1 MLAIDDLGSQV
12 NLSEIYQDQSLHG
25 HFLLGLPEKIWSFS
39 QGEFCLYERPD
50 PGTLVV
56 DRNYFIAKSVRY
68 QKGNTFNFRTEFIF
82 EKQLFD
88 LIEFAGRRV
97 LGSCITAVSFLTLSP
112 LGFAAKLLNLS
123 FRQIGTCITSSS
135 LAEKVY
141 QIWNNADLFGNSLTT
156 APSNFY
162 QFSTAP
168 LSWHLRADGTDRR
181 AYIASYGPAGNAVH
195 EAEYQL
201 VPFELFEFIYRRA
214 LGGALTITTGILS
227 PVGFVAKSLHLLSK
241 AVFSSRT

>member
-1 MLAIDDLGSQV
+1 M
-12 NLSEIYQDQSLHG
+12 NLSEIYQNKNLCG
-25 HFLLGLPEKIWSFS
+25 HFLLDLSQKIWSFS

-56 DRNYFIAKSVRY
+56 DRDYFVAKAVHYR
-68 QKGNTFNFRTEFIF
+68 KGNTHTFRMKFIF
-82 EKQLFD
+82 EKPLLD
-88 LIEFAGRRV
+88 LIEFIGRRV
-97 LGSCITAVSFLTLSP
+97 LGSCVAAVSFLTLSP
-112 LGFAAKLLNLS
+112 LGFVAKLLNLS
-123 FRQIGTCITSSS
+123 FRPISTCITSSP
-135 LAEKVY
+135 LAERID

-181 AYIASYGPAGNAVH
+181 SYIATYGSTGNTVH

-214 LGGALTITTGILS
+214 LGGALIITTGIIS
-227 PVGFVAKSLHLLSK
+227 PIGFVAKSLHLLSQ
-241 AVFSSRT
+241 AVFSSRK